1 MDTISL
7 IGIGSA
13 LLFTGIGAFFAYK
26 CLIYWEHTNISSI
39 CAEMSKNRSFLSNN
53 FKLVI
58 LAGAFS
64 GLRVLLELIEK
75 FNLIPTITVIQ
86 DIFHAL
92 YYLDI
97 SATMLILSILAIIW
111 YRLLSKINAWDKR
124 VIKIK

>member
-7 IGIGSA
+7 VGISSA
-13 LLFTGIGAFFAYK
+13 LLFTCIGAFFAYK

-39 CAEMSKNRSFLSNN
+39 SAEISKNRSFLSNN
-53 FKLVI
+53 FKLVMFT
-58 LAGAFS
+58 GAFS
-64 GLRVLLELIEK
+64 GLHVLLELIEK
-75 FNLIPTITVIQ
+75 FNLIPTIAIVQ
-86 DIFHAL
+86 DIFHVL

-97 SATMLILSILAIIW
+97 SATMLVISILAIIW